1 MNYLTIEAL
10 QDRLKPLGRTLP
22 DPQSGVLYCNW
33 TLSGVEILF
42 RGRTLAADLCA
53 LPGAEADRSPLTGQI
68 TERPTWPW
76 CAVILDED
84 ETPARTF
91 AVEGETCTQL
101 LFHSG
106 EEELHRIRLI
116 KRTENGKGYLGVRG
130 FWLDG

>member
-33 TLSGVEILF
+33 TQSGVEILF

-68 TERPTWPW
+68 TERPPGPGALSSWTRTKPP
-76 CAVILDED
+76 
-84 ETPARTF
+84 PAPLRWRGKPAPSCCST
-91 AVEGETCTQL
+91 AGRKNCTA
-101 LFHSG
+101 SG
-106 EEELHRIRLI
+106 
-116 KRTENGKGYLGVRG
+116 
-130 FWLDG
+130 